1 MTTPDVILCQCQLS
15 APKCTLPQKCP
26 KGALCEL
33 PCLSWRTGLSAPTSL
48 NRDARGE
55 EIVIRI
61 AQLLRQGAAR
71 STLLEEELTVSLCTS
86 HGQAVKATGDSRR
99 RDQLAFLEGH
109 DDVEWRGVQDFGS
122 AAQGRGSEP
131 AIGRLI
137 EVMTRAQQL
146 GVWFAPATASGR
158 WFSSMAE
165 ALKHLAA
172 SSIVTHLGGGV

>member
-122 AAQGRGSEP
+122 AAQAGAQNRLLVGSLKS
-131 AIGRLI
+131 RL
-137 EVMTRAQQL
+137 VHNNS
-146 GVWFAPATASGR
+146 GFWFAPATASGR
-158 WFSSMAE
+158 WVSPMAE

-172 SSIVTHLGGGV
+172 SSLVTHLGGGV